1 MSSKVSG
8 YAGKILR
15 LDLTKQE
22 ITEEILDEETL
33 RKFIGGTGLGAKIL
47 YDEVAPGVEWSDPDN
62 RLFVGQGPLGASP
75 IGGSGSISVVTKG
88 ALTDGATSTQANGFF
103 GAYMKLN
110 GFDGIIVQGAAD
122 SLQYLAIEDGVA
134 ELRDAGWLA
143 QRDTYDVA
151 DLLRHEHGKGERE
164 ASVLSIGPAGEN
176 LVKFAGIFVDTGH
189 SASHNGVG
197 AVLGAKRLKA
207 MIASRGRGQIEFA
220 DRERLLALSR
230 QFLDNVKKES
240 STLYEW
246 GTLFGIGRGEEQG
259 WIPIKNYT
267 TNVWDIDG
275 ERLERYGGP
284 YIRGAYSV
292 RRNNCWGCVIHHCYM
307 FKLTEGRYAGEIV
320 EEPEYEQFAAWGP
333 AIDQKDV
340 ASAIMLSKE
349 VDRLGMDTNEG
360 GWVIGFAMECYEKG
374 LLTKEDLNGMEMRW
388 GDAEAARLMLNL
400 IARREGIGDVLAE
413 GVKRAARQI
422 GGDAPR
428 FAIHTMKGNTPRG
441 HDHRTRWTEMFD
453 TSVSN
458 TGTIETW
465 APIAATVYGREM
477 AMEVSASCANTKGA
491 MQLDDSAVICRF
503 NSRMNVQ
510 LLSEGIAAATGWDF
524 TYEEGMQVGRRAVNL
539 LRAFNIRHGIRGEL
553 DYPSPRYGSTPING
567 PAAEKSILPYWP
579 DMLQNYYTLMGWDVP
594 TGKPLPDTLRTLGLG
609 YVVNDIW

>member
-307 FKLTEGRYAGEIV
+307 FK
-320 EEPEYEQFAAWGP
+320 
-333 AIDQKDV
+333 
-340 ASAIMLSKE
+340 
-349 VDRLGMDTNEG
+349 
-360 GWVIGFAMECYEKG
+360 
-374 LLTKEDLNGMEMRW
+374 
-388 GDAEAARLMLNL
+388 
-400 IARREGIGDVLAE
+400 
-413 GVKRAARQI
+413 
-422 GGDAPR
+422 
-428 FAIHTMKGNTPRG
+428 
-441 HDHRTRWTEMFD
+441 
-453 TSVSN
+453 
-458 TGTIETW
+458 
-465 APIAATVYGREM
+465 
-477 AMEVSASCANTKGA
+477 
-491 MQLDDSAVICRF
+491 
-503 NSRMNVQ
+503 
-510 LLSEGIAAATGWDF
+510 
-524 TYEEGMQVGRRAVNL
+524 
-539 LRAFNIRHGIRGEL
+539 
-553 DYPSPRYGSTPING
+553 
-567 PAAEKSILPYWP
+567 
-579 DMLQNYYTLMGWDVP
+579 
-594 TGKPLPDTLRTLGLG
+594 
-609 YVVNDIW
+609 

>member
-1 MSSKVSG
+1 
-8 YAGKILR
+8 
-15 LDLTKQE
+15 
-22 ITEEILDEETL
+22 
-33 RKFIGGTGLGAKIL
+33 
-47 YDEVAPGVEWSDPDN
+47 
-62 RLFVGQGPLGASP
+62 
-75 IGGSGSISVVTKG
+75 
-88 ALTDGATSTQANGFF
+88 
-103 GAYMKLN
+103 
-110 GFDGIIVQGAAD
+110 
-122 SLQYLAIEDGVA
+122 
-134 ELRDAGWLA
+134 
-143 QRDTYDVA
+143 
-151 DLLRHEHGKGERE
+151 
-164 ASVLSIGPAGEN
+164 
-176 LVKFAGIFVDTGH
+176 
-189 SASHNGVG
+189 
-197 AVLGAKRLKA
+197 
-207 MIASRGRGQIEFA
+207 
-220 DRERLLALSR
+220 
-230 QFLDNVKKES
+230 
-240 STLYEW
+240 
-246 GTLFGIGRGEEQG
+246 
-259 WIPIKNYT
+259 
-267 TNVWDIDG
+267 
-275 ERLERYGGP
+275 
-284 YIRGAYSV
+284 
-292 RRNNCWGCVIHHCYM
+292 
-307 FKLTEGRYAGEIV
+307 KLTEGRYAGEIV